1 MSGINI
7 PKNDSEKIRLERE
20 AQRWEYVKQIAH
32 RDGMSLAKAAQ
43 YYSID
48 TKVVGA
54 DEFSEIVISEKK
66 GKRKDKYSQADKF
79 ISENVYEIISPAQ
92 LAEVS
97 GFSYATAV
105 KYIND
110 HPHHFRKVQR
120 GQYEIRDP
128 KLDKEREGGQE

>member
-20 AQRWEYVKQIAH
+20 AQRWGYVKEIAH
-32 RDGMSLAKAAQ
+32 RDGMGLAKAAQ
-43 YYSID
+43 HYNID
-48 TKVVGA
+48 HKVIGA
-54 DEFSEIVISEKK
+54 DEFSEIIISEKK
-66 GKRKDKYSQADKF
+66 SKRKDKYALADKF
-79 ISENVYEIISPAQ
+79 VSENVYEVITTAQ

-97 GFSYATAV
+97 GFSNATAV

-128 KLDKEREGGQE
+128 KLDREIEA